1 MRSSSFSAHTNPA
14 TIANDT
20 MGSIMGFVGKEASTS
35 VLTKIAEAAGDR
47 LANMV
52 RGTTK
57 VDAAALKEFGV
68 HIPTEFTVVKKVQRE
83 IEWAVVGQV
92 VILMLAGSIIAILAV
107 ATGRALLRYLGV

>member
-1 MRSSSFSAHTNPA
+1 MRSATFSATTTSKTN
-14 TIANDT
+14 DV
-20 MGSIMGFVGKEASTS
+20 MGNILGFVGKDATS
-35 VLTKIAEAAGDR
+35 GVLSKIAEAAGDR

-52 RGTTK
+52 RGKGTIE
-57 VDAAALKEFGV
+57 DARLKEYGI

-107 ATGRALLRYLGV
+107 ATGRALLKYLAV